1 MLLLQ
6 QLSWVERAVFILR
19 EVLEYDYEEIAAIVD
34 KSAANCRQIFHR
46 AKRAIS
52 GSSDTLANANA
63 ADTLKTTQLQ
73 EQAAELTKQFVQA
86 LTTGNITKLMSLITE
101 DATLLSDGGGKVTA
115 AVRPILGSDRIIRFL
130 AGLLEKLPTDY
141 SYRFAN
147 VNGLLGIVSYFGSI
161 PNNVMTFRIQD
172 GRITNIYLVV
182 NPEKLRHLT
191 L

>member
-1 MLLLQ
+1 
-6 QLSWVERAVFILR
+6 
-19 EVLEYDYEEIAAIVD
+19 VLEYDYEEIAAIVD
-34 KSAANCRQIFHR
+34 KSSANCRQIFHR